1 MNPKKSEKS
10 EKSEKSDSDK
20 KEQSAM
26 NDIKKIEE
34 KLKDLTLNVNK
45 LKTLF
50 KPKSDTKKK
59 NE

>member
-1 MNPKKSEKS
+1 MNPK
-10 EKSEKSDSDK
+10 KSEKSDSDK
-20 KEQSAM
+20 KEQSAI

-50 KPKSDTKKK
+50 KTKSDTKKK

>member
-1 MNPKKSEKS
+1 MNPK
-10 EKSEKSDSDK
+10 KSEKSDSDK

-34 KLKDLTLNVNK
+34 KLKDLTLNVNI

>member
-1 MNPKKSEKS
+1 MNPK
-10 EKSEKSDSDK
+10 KSEKSDSDK

-26 NDIKKIEE
+26 KDIKNIEE
-34 KLKDLTLNVNK
+34 KLRALTLNVDK

>member
-1 MNPKKSEKS
+1 MNSKKSEKS
-10 EKSEKSDSDK
+10 DGDK

>member
-1 MNPKKSEKS
+1 MNSKKSEKS
-10 EKSEKSDSDK
+10 NGDK
-20 KEQSAM
+20 KEQPAM

-34 KLKDLTLNVNK
+34 KLKELTLNVNK

-50 KPKSDTKKK
+50 KTKSDTKKK

>member
-1 MNPKKSEKS
+1 MSTKKSEKS
-10 EKSEKSDSDK
+10 NSDK

-34 KLKDLTLNVNK
+34 KLKELSTNVNK

-50 KPKSDTKKK
+50 KTKSDTKKK

>member
-1 MNPKKSEKS
+1 MNPKKSEKP
-10 EKSEKSDSDK
+10 DSDK

-26 NDIKKIEE
+26 SDIKKIKE

-45 LKTLF
+45 LETLF

>member
-1 MNPKKSEKS
+1 MNPK
-10 EKSEKSDSDK
+10 KSEKSDSDK

-45 LKTLF
+45 LKNLF
-50 KPKSDTKKK
+50 KPKTDTKKK